1 MDLELHDLVTTEKR
15 SRLTIVMTDNT
26 TLSSVKPIIMEFDR
40 TPTRFLIRLF
50 SGSLEASVIPPNNIE
65 FLTPNGELQIRG
77 TLFDIKYIEG
87 NPCPGFPNCLR
98 YTDIGVYKG
107 IVEVRNPTS
116 LKPVSVRV
124 TAGYETTIPCELPP
138 AQPGPLGMSNI
149 TAPGYH

>member
-1 MDLELHDLVTTEKR
+1 MEEHSE
-15 SRLTIVMTDNT
+15 LTIVMTDNT
-26 TLSSVKPIIMEFDR
+26 TLSAVEPTIMEFDR
-40 TPTRFLIRLF
+40 TPTRSLIRLF
-50 SGSLEASVIPPNNIE
+50 SGSLKASVIPPNNIE

-87 NPCPGFPNCLR
+87 KPCPGFPDCLR

-124 TAGYETTIPCELPP
+124 TAGDETTIPCELPP
-138 AQPGPLGMSNI
+138 AQPGLLGINDI